1 MLNESIT
8 TRASGI
14 PPGALAK
21 LAGETGGNRRQPVGD
36 SVFAGFAKAAAFTI
50 LIALAGVAIFLTVKG
65 MPAFS
70 ATESDLDGQSS
81 LLIYVAKLAYGTTLA
96 ALLALLIA
104 TPLALA
110 VALAVSHYAPGRLA
124 SPIGYAI
131 DLLAAIPS
139 VIFGLWGAFTL
150 GKYLTPLYEWLAASS
165 LTNWLPLF
173 HGPASGSGRT
183 ILSSAVVLAIM
194 ILPII
199 TAISREIFSQTPR
212 LHQEAALALGAT
224 RWEMVRLVVFPHAR
238 SGIVSAAM
246 LGLGRA
252 MGETMAVAMVLSTQ
266 GGLFSLN
273 LISADNPSTIAANI
287 ALRFPEAFGTKVNV
301 LIFSGLALFA
311 ISFAVNFLARLIL
324 TRAGERR
331 AS

>member
-183 ILSSAVVLAIM
+183 ILTAAVVLAIM

-199 TAISREIFSQTPR
+199 TAISREIFSQTLAFIKRLLWPWVPR
-212 LHQEAALALGAT
+212 AGRWCAWWSSPTPAPASCQRPCLGWAARWARPWRWRWCFPPKEAC
-224 RWEMVRLVVFPHAR
+224 
-238 SGIVSAAM
+238 S
-246 LGLGRA
+246 
-252 MGETMAVAMVLSTQ
+252 
-266 GGLFSLN
+266 
-273 LISADNPSTIAANI
+273 PST
-287 ALRFPEAFGTKVNV
+287 
-301 LIFSGLALFA
+301 
-311 ISFAVNFLARLIL
+311 
-324 TRAGERR
+324 
-331 AS
+331 